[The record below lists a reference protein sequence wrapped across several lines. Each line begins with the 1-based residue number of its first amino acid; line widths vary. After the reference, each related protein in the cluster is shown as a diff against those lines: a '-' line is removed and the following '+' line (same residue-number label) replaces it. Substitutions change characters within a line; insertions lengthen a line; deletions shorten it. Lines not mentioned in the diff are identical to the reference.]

1 MFEGKGISRKHFEFH
16 QYYNQNEKKNS
27 WKILDTKSQTHVYV
41 NGNVVPKNE
50 FFPLNDKDVI
60 SIGGNYSLIE
70 ASGDKKIFLYEIN
83 APQNYDS
90 AKTLASESEGMSK
103 YLSGFF

>member
-1 MFEGKGISRKHFEFH
+1 M
-16 QYYNQNEKKNS
+16 
-27 WKILDTKSQTHVYV
+27 
-41 NGNVVPKNE
+41 VPKNE

-60 SIGGNYSLIE
+60 SNGGNYSLIE

-83 APQNYDS
+83 EPQNYDS
-90 AKTLASESEGMSK
+90 AKTPEGESEGMSK

>member
-1 MFEGKGISRKHFEFH
+1 M
-16 QYYNQNEKKNS
+16 
-27 WKILDTKSQTHVYV
+27 
-41 NGNVVPKNE
+41 VPKNE

-90 AKTLASESEGMSK
+90 ANTPESESEGILN
-103 YLSGFF
+103 YLSGFFKL